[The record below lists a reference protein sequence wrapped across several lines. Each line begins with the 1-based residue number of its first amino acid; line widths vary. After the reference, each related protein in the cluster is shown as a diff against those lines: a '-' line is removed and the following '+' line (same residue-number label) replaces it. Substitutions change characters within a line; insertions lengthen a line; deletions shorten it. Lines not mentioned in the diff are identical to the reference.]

1 MEGREGVSEGGG
13 QTLEFHRE
21 PQSWRERGER
31 GREGGREGERER
43 DGFFVSAPHQPI
55 SAWAPIVLGGVLRPQ
70 FCNASN

>member
-1 MEGREGVSEGGG
+1 MREEDRHSNFTVNRNPGGREE
-13 QTLEFHRE
+13 RE
-21 PQSWRERGER
+21 E